1 MNVSWHANQKNS
13 QERIHQMAS
22 KKPEVFIFL
31 PVTGKRLTRIRKNSS
46 NPILFQMFE
55 LTLVYTMP

>member
-1 MNVSWHANQKNS
+1 
-13 QERIHQMAS
+13 MAS

-31 PVTGKRLTRIRKNSS
+31 PVIGKRLTRIRKNSS
-46 NPILFQMFE
+46 NPILFQIFE